1 MHINHILMSA
11 LMAAIPLVFAITIH
25 EATHGFVAKIR
36 GDDTAYKLSRVTLN
50 PVSHID
56 PLGTILFPGL
66 MLILSISFG
75 FPFIFGWAKPVPI
88 DYSKLKNPRLDMS
101 LVAIAGPLANLIMA
115 FIWAIVAKYITLHP
129 YIQGMAFYGIM
140 INVVLMILNLLP
152 IPPLDGS
159 RIISSLLPV
168 NLAYRYNSIEKYG
181 FVIVLVL
188 VIIPFNGSNLLFFI
202 MQPFMT
208 AVINL
213 IQFTIF

>member
-1 MHINHILMSA
+1 MDINHILMSA
-11 LMAAIPLVFAITIH
+11 LMVTIPLVFAITIH

-50 PVSHID
+50 PVSYID
-56 PLGTILFPGL
+56 PLGTILFPVL

-88 DYSKLKNPRLDMS
+88 NYSKLKNPKLDMS

-115 FIWAIVAKYITLHP
+115 FIWAIVAKNITLHP
-129 YIQGMAFYGIM
+129 YIQCMAFYGIM

-181 FVIVLVL
+181 FAIVLAL

-202 MQPFMT
+202 MQPFMR

>member
-1 MHINHILMSA
+1 MDINHILMSA

-25 EATHGFVAKIR
+25 EAAHGFVAKIR

-66 MLILSISFG
+66 MLISSISLG

-115 FIWAIVAKYITLHP
+115 FIWAIVAKYITLHS
-129 YIQGMAFYGIM
+129 YIQGMAFYGTM

-168 NLAYRYNSIEKYG
+168 NLAYRYNSIKKYG
-181 FVIVLVL
+181 FVIVLAL

>member
-1 MHINHILMSA
+1 MYINHILMSA

-56 PLGTILFPGL
+56 PFGTILFPRL

-101 LVAIAGPLANLIMA
+101 LVAITGPLANLIMA
-115 FIWAIVAKYITLHP
+115 FIWAIVAKYITLHA

-159 RIISSLLPV
+159 RMISSLLPV

-213 IQFTIF
+213 IQFIIF

>member
-1 MHINHILMSA
+1 MDINHILMSA
-11 LMAAIPLVFAITIH
+11 LMAAIPLIFAITIH
-25 EATHGFVAKIR
+25 EAAHGFVAKIR
-36 GDDTAYKLSRVTLN
+36 GDDTAYKLNRVTLN

-66 MLILSISFG
+66 MLISSFLFG

-88 DYSKLKNPRLDMS
+88 DYSKLNNPRFDMS

-168 NLAYRYNSIEKYG
+168 NLVYRYNSIEKYG

-202 MQPFMT
+202 MQPFIT
-208 AVINL
+208 VVINL
-213 IQFTIF
+213 IQFLIF

>member
-1 MHINHILMSA
+1 MDINHILMSA

-50 PVSHID
+50 PVSYID

-88 DYSKLKNPRLDMS
+88 DYSKLKNPKLDMS
-101 LVAIAGPLANLIMA
+101 LVAIAGPLVNLIMA

-181 FVIVLVL
+181 FAIVLVL

>member
-1 MHINHILMSA
+1 MDINHILMSA

-25 EATHGFVAKIR
+25 EAAHGFVAKIR

-56 PLGTILFPGL
+56 LLGTILFPGL
-66 MLILSISFG
+66 MLISSISFG

-181 FVIVLVL
+181 FVVVLAL

-213 IQFTIF
+213 IQFTIL